1 MCKMQLLD
9 KLIEGVSLMISL
21 FCSVKSLWEAV
32 PCMLSEKRQRQI
44 LYDMGNL
51 KNTQTSE
58 CNKKEADPQ
67 ITANKLS
74 GYQWG
79 ERSGAGEERGWGVG
93 GVNYYI

>member
-1 MCKMQLLD
+1 MKKD
-9 KLIEGVSLMISL
+9 RE
-21 FCSVKSLWEAV
+21 
-32 PCMLSEKRQRQI
+32 RQI

-58 CNKKEADPQ
+58 YNKKEADPQ
-67 ITANKLS
+67 ITTNKLS

-93 GVNYYI
+93 GINYYKIINNNNSKIIIIIIKYNKNNNK